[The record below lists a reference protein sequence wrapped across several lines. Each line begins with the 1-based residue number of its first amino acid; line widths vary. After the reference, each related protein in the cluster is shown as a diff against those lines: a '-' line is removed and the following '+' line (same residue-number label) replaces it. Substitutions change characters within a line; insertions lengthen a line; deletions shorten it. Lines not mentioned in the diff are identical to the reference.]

1 MNAPF
6 TIDGV
11 AYNVVVPAGGLKRS
25 FEVLDGKNAGR
36 LLSGRMVRDIIGTY
50 YNYELQI
57 EMKDL
62 SPEEYDTLYEALSA
76 PVDAHLVSLPYGQ
89 GTLTFRA
96 YVTSGGDALNQMH
109 KGKNYWQGLTVKF
122 IAEAPQRT

>member
-1 MNAPF
+1 MNTPF

-11 AYNVVVPAGGLKRS
+11 AYNVIVPAGGLKRS

-57 EMKDL
+57 ETIG
-62 SPEEYDTLYEALSA
+62 PAEYDALYEVLSS
-76 PVDAHLVSLPYGQ
+76 PIDSHLVSLPYGQ
-89 GTLTFRA
+89 GTLTFKA
-96 YVTSGGDALNQMH
+96 YVTSGGDTLSQMY